1 MKLTLQDIQR
11 AERNI
16 KGFIRKTP
24 LEKSHTITEMIGQPV
39 YFKYENLQKTGSFK
53 LRGAANKIINL
64 WEEGKTKGV
73 IAASAGNHAQGVAFA
88 ATRLGIKAKILMPKG
103 APITKISATEGY
115 GAEVILEGN
124 TYDDCYNYAIYL
136 AEKENLT
143 YVHAFDDPQVIAGQG
158 TIGLEILEQL
168 PSVKNVIVP
177 IGGGGLMAGVLLA
190 IKESNPNVRVI
201 GVQASGAAAM
211 VQSIKSGLLSATA
224 HVNTIADGIA
234 VKKPGELTYS
244 IIKNYIDDIVTVE
257 EEEISRAILLLL
269 ERSKTVVEGAGAT
282 TVASLIY
289 SKVPDIK
296 GETVT
301 VLSGGNI
308 DPTTISTLIER
319 GMVKAGRK
327 TFIEVVLQDCPGQ
340 LQKLL
345 EVIAANEAN
354 VIAVNHDRLSPHIPI
369 KHAKVN
375 LTLETRDLNHGK
387 KILEKLKSLNY
398 DCKISE

>member
-24 LEKSHTITEMIGQPV
+24 LEKSHTITEIIGQPV

-211 VQSIKSGLLSATA
+211 VQSIKSGLLSVTT

-296 GETVT
+296 GDTVT

-327 TFIEVVLQDCPGQ
+327 TFIEVVLQDRPGQ

-354 VIAVNHDRLSPHIPI
+354 VIAVNHDRLSPYIPI